1 MNTKAYPSNIV
12 EKQGDIAGVHLQEYR
27 GSVSALLLQEEVEY
41 VRIALENIFGQA
53 DVSEDLADEIE
64 SIQDSLIAIMDNG
77 ESRMRKLHGLLGA
90 FDLEPD
96 GRLAKPGSEKIDWA
110 KNGYRSPRQKL
121 KLVKEKQTDPEA
133 AL

>member
-12 EKQGDIAGVHLQEYR
+12 EKQGEIAGVHLQEYR

-41 VRIALENIFGQA
+41 VRSALENIFGQA

-96 GRLAKPGSEKIDWA
+96 GRLAKPDSEKIDWA

>member
-12 EKQGDIAGVHLQEYR
+12 EKQGEIAGVHLQEYR

-41 VRIALENIFGQA
+41 VRSALENIFGQA

-64 SIQDSLIAIMDNG
+64 SIQDSLIAIMDNS

-96 GRLAKPGSEKIDWA
+96 GRLAKPDSEKIDWA

-121 KLVKEKQTDPEA
+121 KLVKEKQTDHET

>member
-41 VRIALENIFGQA
+41 VRSALENIFGQA

-64 SIQDSLIAIMDNG
+64 SIQDSLIAIMDNS

-96 GRLAKPGSEKIDWA
+96 GRLAKPDSEKIDWA

-121 KLVKEKQTDPEA
+121 KLVKEKQTDHET

>member
-12 EKQGDIAGVHLQEYR
+12 EKQGEIAGVHLQEYR

-41 VRIALENIFGQA
+41 VRSALENISGQA

-64 SIQDSLIAIMDNG
+64 SIQDSLIAIMDNS

-96 GRLAKPGSEKIDWA
+96 GRLAKPDSEKIDWA

-121 KLVKEKQTDPEA
+121 KLVKEKQTDPET

>member
-12 EKQGDIAGVHLQEYR
+12 EKQGEIAGVHLQEYR

-41 VRIALENIFGQA
+41 VRSALENIFGQA

-96 GRLAKPGSEKIDWA
+96 GRLAKPDSEKIDWA

-121 KLVKEKQTDPEA
+121 KLVKEKQTDHET